1 MKSIALACVL
11 TFSAAVASNAA
22 GTFRAFGKWQVACD
36 NVGHCAAF
44 GISGEDVGEPR
55 GGLRIT
61 RDAGYEGKI
70 SVRMDGVDAAEKE
83 TVYIDGKPHM
93 NESRQSGG
101 RGASENDP
109 SLALIARMLDG
120 RAFALKEPSQP
131 QDQIALAGLKAAL
144 LYIDDKQGRVGARN
158 AFVARGDKMVARKAA
173 PYPVVRAARTV
184 DRAGKAPDMSDAAGK
199 KVMAHYR
206 RHADRKICDIGMEPG
221 EAGDKPGEWYG
232 LGRTLMLAEVSC
244 WRAAYQAG
252 SVFYLYDG
260 PDRDRD
266 DCRFRQWRAL
276 VPSQGARR
284 WWLRRA
290 EGLAVGRG
298 GIPPDRPWPQTALR
312 VFGCRVSAAR
322 RAGPAA
328 RRHISGDG
336 FRIGRRRLLTGCG
349 EPRRHFDF
357 TCPVQGSRMI
367 GREASPCRES
377 DPVTVLSSR
386 TEREIW

>member
-11 TFSAAVASNAA
+11 TFSAAVGSNAA

-70 SVRMDGVDAAEKE
+70 TVRMDGVDAAEEE

-232 LGRTLMLAEVSC
+232 LGRTLMLAEVYC

-252 SVFYLYDG
+252 SVFYLYDLKTGMVRDAPFEQLDTKTGQLSVG
-260 PDRDRD
+260 PIETVTTAD
-266 DCRFRQWRAL
+266 FANGAL
-276 VPSQGARR
+276 SS
-284 WWLRRA
+284 LHK
-290 EGLAVGRG
+290 GRG
-298 GIPPDRPWPQTALR
+298 VG
-312 VFGCRVSAAR
+312 
-322 RAGPAA
+322 
-328 RRHISGDG
+328 
-336 FRIGRRRLLTGCG
+336 GCG
-349 EPRRHFDF
+349 ERKGWQWDGAVFRLTDHGLKLHCGF
-357 TCPVQGSRMI
+357 
-367 GREASPCRES
+367 S
-377 DPVTVLSSR
+377 DAGFRLHGARVRLPGGTFQEMDSELVDGGY
-386 TEREIW
+386 